1 MSKDKSSKLNTL
13 LQSKLDRPV
22 VLLGMMGAGKS
33 RLGKKLAEQLNLP
46 FHDADHEIEAAAD
59 MTIPEI
65 FEKHGEAA
73 FRDGERRVIA
83 RLLDNGPQILALGG
97 GAFMNEETRAE
108 INQKGISVWLDVE
121 LDELVERVN
130 RKPGK
135 RPLLARVDAKAKLSE
150 LLAER
155 GPVYAQADI
164 RATLSRA
171 DHSKAVKQIK
181 QCLKDYLMAQDNQAE
196 S

>member
-73 FRDGERRVIA
+73 FRDGEKRVIA

-97 GAFMNEETRAE
+97 GAFTNEETRAE
-108 INQKGISVWLDVE
+108 IHKKGISVWLDVE

-135 RPLLARVDAKAKLSE
+135 RPLLAGVDAKAKLSE